1 MLKNIF
7 NIILVLSITIC
18 IIGCSS
24 KSETSQNVMS
34 NNSSSVT
41 QSNVNNDNVNSE
53 VSNMSGTVAGIKV
66 DFVEKSSDFKETFY
80 GISQVAKISS
90 MQDGAVYGEYLFTF
104 GSGGTCR
111 VYKVE
116 DLNNVETGTSLPT
129 IAKFNLD
136 KIDLIKPHANAVSFS
151 NVFYQDGDKFPLLYS
166 TVYNTYKNENDRKEG
181 TCCVYRLIENNG
193 EFSSELVQVI
203 QIGFVDDA
211 EVWSAKSDARP
222 YGNFVVDSENNKLY
236 AFTMRD
242 KQKTTRYFQFDLPSP
257 TDGEIHPEYGVNYVS
272 LSTSDIKDV
281 FDCEY
286 HKYLQGATFHN
297 GKIYALEGFSN
308 AKVNLPAVRIV
319 DPVSKKEELFVR
331 FTDYGLDVEPELI
344 TFYNDVCFY
353 GDVDG
358 KIFIIE
364 F

>member
-1 MLKNIF
+1 MFKTLINFILIF
-7 NIILVLSITIC
+7 VLILCFV
-18 IIGCSS
+18 GCGGKSS
-24 KSETSQNVMS
+24 SSQNVGANDS
-34 NNSSSVT
+34 SLSSSSQVGNNSL
-41 QSNVNNDNVNSE
+41 NSE
-53 VSNMSGTVAGIKV
+53 VSNVSSTVAGIEV
-66 DFVEKSSDFKETFY
+66 TFVEKSSDFKESFV

-90 MQDGAVYGEYLFTF
+90 SQDGAIYGDYLFTF

-116 DLNNVETGTSLPT
+116 DLNNVDSGSSLPT
-129 IAKFNLD
+129 LAKFNLD
-136 KIDLIKPHANAVSFS
+136 KIDLLKPHANAVSFS

-166 TVYNTYKNENDRKEG
+166 TVYNTYKNNDDRKEG
-181 TCCVYRLIENNG
+181 TCCVYRLTEDNG
-193 EFSSELVQVI
+193 VFSSELVQVI
-203 QIGFVDDA
+203 QIGFVDD
-211 EVWSAKSDARP
+211 EEIWSSKSDARP
-222 YGNFVVDSENNKLY
+222 YGNFVVDSVNNKIY

-257 TDGEIHPEYGVNYVS
+257 TDGDIHPDYGVKYVS
-272 LSTSDIKDV
+272 LETSDIKDV

-297 GKIYALEGFSN
+297 GKIYSLEGFSN

-319 DPVSKKEELFVR
+319 DPVTKKEELFVR

-358 KIFIIE
+358 RIFVIE